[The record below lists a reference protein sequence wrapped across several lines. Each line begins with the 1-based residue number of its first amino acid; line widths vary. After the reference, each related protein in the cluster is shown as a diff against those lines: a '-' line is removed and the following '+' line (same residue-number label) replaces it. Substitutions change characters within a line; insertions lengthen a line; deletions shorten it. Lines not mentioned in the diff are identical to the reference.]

1 MEQNL
6 KPTFFTQICQARD
19 TLAMIAALS
28 AVFYQQPWQTPRFG
42 RYRSP
47 WGSICMGFTICIYIT
62 DYISI
67 HPSVFCI
74 LIRSLPL
81 VDTASWQIQRSLG
94 LDVPGDPLS
103 ISRRP
108 DDNMAFDTICIEC
121 NMYNTIYIPYNIY
134 NTKYIYNTIYTL
146 QYIYNTISI
155 WPLTQYMKRRKH
167 DKDYKM
173 LSHIKCAVFLKVF
186 QKCHNFNK
194 RTFFK
199 FNVAVTE

>member
-28 AVFYQQPWQTPRFG
+28 AVFYQQPWQTLRFG

-134 NTKYIYNTIYTL
+134 NTIYML
-146 QYIYNTISI
+146 QYIYNTIFI

-186 QKCHNFNK
+186 QKCHNFHK
-194 RTFFK
+194 RTL
-199 FNVAVTE
+199 

>member
-1 MEQNL
+1 MTAEKDVQV
-6 KPTFFTQICQARD
+6 ARKKGRGGEVIW
-19 TLAMIAALS
+19 AMPERKHSFLNE
-28 AVFYQQPWQTPRFG
+28 VFP
-42 RYRSP
+42 
-47 WGSICMGFTICIYIT
+47 
-62 DYISI
+62 
-67 HPSVFCI
+67 
-74 LIRSLPL
+74 
-81 VDTASWQIQRSLG
+81 
-94 LDVPGDPLS
+94 
-103 ISRRP
+103 
-108 DDNMAFDTICIEC
+108 
-121 NMYNTIYIPYNIY
+121 NTIYIPYNIY